1 MQANP
6 ALGVQAFFNSTAA
19 TAALL
24 SVGPCEERLRCLFLS
39 LLVQPGTLLFKRG
52 ADKSDIGYVLSVSEF
67 AALVWRVSPHIADGK
82 RFITFET
89 PPNKPV
95 WEYWAIT
102 SLADWVCQATD
113 VMLPS
118 VGALDG
124 GDTSGS
130 IGVGVPSDAQHSILR
145 YSAEHGFKG
154 MTITFLKRLVVSL
167 DIVPNEGETNPTR
180 EFELVKMLIQHVF
193 PDVDEETIAIYM
205 ARRHSK
211 WDVRFCSDLRHAD
224 IADVVDVLGEQDAS
238 ELASEVKAYMKQ
250 AEEDKEK
257 AKTAAAAAKPKPK
270 KMPKVKK
277 CTLKHLGSIETARKL
292 LPPGA
297 GLYVETEWHTRWR
310 GTYPSAY
317 PPFSSSRSDTEGNAA
332 KSREALVLV
341 LTWLWSRHQL
351 ATGIE
356 CPYDFSVAVT
366 P

>member
-180 EFELVKMLIQHVF
+180 EFELVKVLIQHVF
-193 PDVDEETIAIYM
+193 PDVDEETIAMYM

-238 ELASEVKAYMKQ
+238 EFASEVKAYMKQ

-277 CTLKHLGSIETARKL
+277 MHVEAPRLHRNCAEALALARASTSRRSGTRAGAGPTPQLTRPSPIPAATRRGTRPSPERPSCWCLLGCGRAINWPLGSSAR
-292 LPPGA
+292 
-297 GLYVETEWHTRWR
+297 TTFR
-310 GTYPSAY
+310 
-317 PPFSSSRSDTEGNAA
+317 SR
-332 KSREALVLV
+332 
-341 LTWLWSRHQL
+341 
-351 ATGIE
+351 
-356 CPYDFSVAVT
+356 
-366 P
+366 